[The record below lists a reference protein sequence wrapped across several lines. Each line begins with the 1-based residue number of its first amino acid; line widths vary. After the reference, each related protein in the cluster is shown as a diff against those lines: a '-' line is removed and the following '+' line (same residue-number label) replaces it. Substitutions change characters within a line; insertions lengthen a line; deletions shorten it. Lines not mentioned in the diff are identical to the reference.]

1 MLDSYMTLLHQIVKR
16 QCLAIQYAR
25 KLSPKT
31 HTIGP
36 LSTSVGKDSS
46 FPKDLPQ

>member
-16 QCLAIQYAR
+16 QCLAIQYTR

-31 HTIGP
+31 HTIGT
-36 LSTSVGKDSS
+36 LSKHICRKGQ
-46 FPKDLPQ
+46 FLP